1 MSEKINM
8 PAVAAGSEE
17 AVLARWF
24 VQVGTELKAGEPL
37 AEIETEK
44 AMVEYLAETSG
55 TVLQLVVAE
64 GASVNVGDPIAIVG
78 APGEV
83 VSNDD
88 LAAPAVAP
96 QEVAAPKVSTPVA
109 PSPVLPQPPSSVSAP
124 AAPVAPAAASV
135 AGLAG
140 QLEFASPIA
149 RKFAREKGV
158 DLSQVVGTGPSGR
171 KVRRD
176 IERYLAEGGAV
187 NSPTSP
193 AVNTSEAAQ
202 SAPISESRE
211 LAVHEF
217 SSGYVAMPISKMRRA
232 IARRLIESKTTAPHF
247 YVTEKLIVDDL
258 LELRRKVNESAP
270 RKITVND
277 LIIRAV
283 GAAFVQVPEANVVW
297 KETEI
302 HAFTGVDI
310 AVAVAAGES
319 LLTPVIRG
327 VDRRSLTEI
336 SAVAADLIQKATN
349 GGLRQEDLEGG
360 AFTISNLGMFG
371 TDSFSAIL
379 NPPQSGIMA
388 VGAAKPTPVVNDA
401 GEVVVAQ
408 VMNVTLSFDHRVID
422 GALAARWVAAFKNI
436 IENPLS
442 MLI

>member
-1 MSEKINM
+1 
-8 PAVAAGSEE
+8 V
-17 AVLARWF
+17 
-24 VQVGTELKAGEPL
+24 
-37 AEIETEK
+37 
-44 AMVEYLAETSG
+44 
-55 TVLQLVVAE
+55 
-64 GASVNVGDPIAIVG
+64 
-78 APGEV
+78 
-83 VSNDD
+83 
-88 LAAPAVAP
+88 
-96 QEVAAPKVSTPVA
+96 
-109 PSPVLPQPPSSVSAP
+109 
-124 AAPVAPAAASV
+124 
-135 AGLAG
+135 
-140 QLEFASPIA
+140 
-149 RKFAREKGV
+149 
-158 DLSQVVGTGPSGR
+158 
-171 KVRRD
+171 
-176 IERYLAEGGAV
+176 
-187 NSPTSP
+187 
-193 AVNTSEAAQ
+193 
-202 SAPISESRE
+202 PISESRE

-283 GAAFVQVPEANVVW
+283 GAAFLQVPEANVVW

-360 AFTISNLGMFG
+360 AFTISNLGMLG